1 LDQAISHRLDKIHA
15 GEASPEHYLVHGARS
30 FLEALYSQGIKLYI
44 LSTTLKNRV
53 LEEAAYLQISSF
65 FQGNIWVGTGN
76 PLEFSKKKV
85 FVQILE
91 KEKIQATQLL
101 SLGDGPVEISETR
114 HLGGFTTGV
123 ASNEESNGS
132 GIPDQGKRMRLIEA
146 GAHWIIPDFR
156 DAPKLADLI
165 LTK

>member
-1 LDQAISHRLDKIHA
+1 MSWKKLLPANQFLFSGK
-15 GEASPEHYLVHGARS
+15 YLGR
-30 FLEALYSQGIKLYI
+30 
-44 LSTTLKNRV
+44 NRKPVGV
-53 LEEAAYLQISSF
+53 LQ
-65 FQGNIWVGTGN
+65 
-76 PLEFSKKKV
+76 KV